1 MNRWIKTSWAAA
13 AAILIAGG
21 LQAAD
26 KLAKPGLITSIGQ
39 SSDIAVVKALL
50 NTKLKLGL
58 DVKPMAQPADLG
70 GVKTLVMVLGTS
82 AKGMGAAGLNLDKE
96 GERTKELV
104 KAAKDKGI
112 AILALHVGG
121 ESRRG
126 KTTDDLVEVVV
137 PAAKQVVV
145 VASGNKDKFFSNLA
159 AKNNVPIAEAANLA
173 AAGDALKALF
183 AE

>member
-1 MNRWIKTSWAAA
+1 MKRIAQV
-13 AAILIAGG
+13 ILAGLLLAG
-21 LQAAD
+21 LQLQAAD
-26 KLAKPGLITSIGQ
+26 KLAKPGVITSVGQ
-39 SSDIAVVKALL
+39 SSDVAVVKALL

-58 DVKPMAQPADLG
+58 DVKPTAQAADLD

-96 GERTKELV
+96 AERTKAVV

-126 KTTDDLVEVVV
+126 KTTDDLLQIVV
-137 PAAKQVVV
+137 PEAKQIVV
-145 VASGNKDKFFSNLA
+145 VASGNKDKIFNTLA
-159 AKNNVPIAEAANLA
+159 AKGNVPVTEVASLA